1 MTDIHNQTYVM
12 KIMNG
17 EMQDHEIIINLN
29 ANLIIIGE
37 EDIYKANITDEGF
50 TGYSIPSHQ
59 DAFTFSIIS
68 HEGQIAIDLH
78 TGNHNEI
85 ILIDLQQTVLK
96 ELFPFTLKK
105 IDTPWET
112 SRVVEDKQCK
122 PIKTEKNHNKFNKS
136 PYNYKLIAGLSL
148 FVCILVGSFFLPK
161 NSHLQKDI
169 QLQFIEKM
177 LIGSTQKIVVTK
189 DDKNAALILVQS
201 QRDYDWAMQQLLKTK
216 FRNNFSIKILHQL
229 ENEIENKISNNI
241 PELLKIDLTDPCNPV
256 IKSLSNPQ
264 IVKNNDFFNKTFS
277 SNFSCYESYTTHT
290 INIDELLKNAE
301 LGLTESHVKWHKI
314 TKNNKSIFI
323 IKDSLNDKQTI
334 SLINFVNSFNQ
345 QWGERQ
351 VQFSISLANN
361 ELAGQSFITN
371 EDGYI
376 LLGNNHWKFNPK
388 TH

>member
-12 KIMNG
+12 KIVNG
-17 EMQDHEIIINLN
+17 EMHDHEIIINLN

-37 EDIYKANITDEGF
+37 EDTYKANVTDVGF

-78 TGNHNEI
+78 TNNQNEI
-85 ILIDLQQTVLK
+85 ILINLQEIVLK
-96 ELFPFTLKK
+96 ELFPFTLKE
-105 IDTPWET
+105 IDAPWNT
-112 SRVVEDKQCK
+112 SLMTEEKQHQ
-122 PIKTEKNHNKFNKS
+122 PIKTDKNDNKFNKS
-136 PYNYKLIAGLSL
+136 PYNYKLFASLSL
-148 FVCILVGSFFLPK
+148 FACILVGSFFFPN
-161 NSHLQKDI
+161 NSELKKDS
-169 QLQFIEKM
+169 QLQSIEKT
-177 LIGSTQKIVVTK
+177 LIGSTQKIIVTK
-189 DDKNAALILVQS
+189 DNKNTALILVQS

-216 FRNNFSIKILHQL
+216 FRTNFSIKIRRQL
-229 ENEIENKISNNI
+229 EIEIENKIANNT
-241 PELLKIDLTDPCNPV
+241 PELLKIDLTDPCHPV
-256 IKSLSNPQ
+256 IKSLSNQ
-264 IVKNNDFFNKTFS
+264 QTVKNNDLFNKTFS
-277 SNFSCYESYTTHT
+277 SNFSCYKNYTTHT

-351 VQFSISLANN
+351 IQFSISLANN

-388 TH
+388 TL

>member
-17 EMQDHEIIINLN
+17 EMHDHEIIINLN

-37 EDIYKANITDEGF
+37 EDTYKANVTDEGF

-59 DAFTFSIIS
+59 DTFTFSIIS

-78 TGNHNEI
+78 TNNQSEI
-85 ILIDLQQTVLK
+85 ILINLQEIVLK
-96 ELFPFTLKK
+96 ELFPFMLKE
-105 IDTPWET
+105 IDTPWNT
-112 SRVVEDKQCK
+112 SLMSEEKQHQ

-136 PYNYKLIAGLSL
+136 PYNYKLFVGLSL
-148 FVCILVGSFFLPK
+148 LACILVGSYFFPN
-161 NSHLQKDI
+161 NSELKKDA
-169 QLQFIEKM
+169 QLQSIEKM
-177 LIGSTQKIVVTK
+177 LISSTQKIVVTK
-189 DDKNAALILVQS
+189 DNKNTALILVQS

-216 FRNNFSIKILHQL
+216 FRNNFSIKIRSKL
-229 ENEIENKISNNI
+229 ENEIENNISNNI
-241 PELLKIDLTDPCNPV
+241 PELLKIDLTDPCHPV
-256 IKSLSNPQ
+256 IKSLSNQ
-264 IVKNNDFFNKTFS
+264 QTVKNNDFFNKTFS
-277 SNFSCYESYTTHT
+277 SKFSCYKNYTTHT

-314 TKNNKSIFI
+314 TKNNKFIFI

-351 VQFSISLANN
+351 IQFSISLANN